1 MNEAFER
8 GGRMNQRARGVN
20 RIVKQIVL
28 GITLGAFVGA
38 DLAAFVPS
46 ASAQRVLPFQVPRM
60 PEVPGGSS
68 SGGNLP
74 LQPLPIPSV
83 RDAMPSLP
91 PEVQMPT
98 VRPAPAPPPVLP
110 PSVPRLMASGPCAP
124 VLTQVAM
131 PPTPGVPRVPPPGTP
146 GTPGTPPLP
155 GVPVTPG
162 PPPPPVTQVGARAP
176 FMLQPVTP
184 LTPQAPA
191 PPPPPSMQPPA
202 PPEPMRQV
210 WEEPPSRIE
219 NSFRAL
225 LAAVSGGLTTSGP
238 ILTRP
243 VPKFTPPPLIDPQPI
258 VRTDHEQV
266 QAAAAAAAAARDAAA
281 QANITVPEEPMRQYG
296 YTTFA
301 SAVST
306 FAPVDDVPVGPDYV
320 LGPGDDLTINI
331 WGPLDASVVRTV
343 DRNGAIVLPKVG
355 DLRVW
360 GLSFAQADRLIREQL
375 ARYYKGFQTSVTMG
389 RLRTI
394 RVHVVGEVCQ
404 PGAYTLSSL
413 ATVTNALFSAG
424 GPTRLGSLREIRL
437 LRNSHTVGTVDL
449 YDFLL
454 RGDRTRDFRLESGDT
469 IFVSTVGDVAA
480 AVGEVKRPGIYEL
493 RGETSIAELLDMAGG
508 LTPSS
513 HLRRVQVIRAQP
525 GAERVTVDVDLSRPA
540 SNGAPTVRP
549 GDLVIVHPSDPR
561 IYNLIRVAGAV
572 KYPGT
577 FELKRDM
584 RVSQALPADTLLPE
598 ANARTVEIARR
609 RDNLALEILTI
620 DLAKAWSGHADHD
633 LMLKPL
639 DEITVRTDLRD
650 ARTVVLTGQVVRPGR
665 YTVAEGERLS
675 SVLERA
681 GGLTDKA
688 FRQGA
693 FFQREALRRV
703 EQERLNEFVLLQ
715 EQRFLAAAATP
726 IVGADRDEAFFQQAA
741 LQARREML
749 RSLASRVA
757 VGRVV
762 VRLDAPAKL
771 RGSEHDIVMMDGDRL
786 DVPEP
791 PSSILVLG
799 AVRTSTSVMYRPDG
813 DLDYYLK
820 RVGGATPEADK
831 KQIHI
836 VKADGSAVAS
846 FTNVRDIEPG
856 DTIVVPPKEE
866 EKIRMLPTFRDVM
879 GVMGGVLLSIAALA
893 VLL

>member
-1 MNEAFER
+1 
-8 GGRMNQRARGVN
+8 MNQRGRHLN
-20 RIVKQIVL
+20 RMVKQLTVA
-28 GITLGAFVGA
+28 ITLGAFAGA
-38 DLAAFVPS
+38 ELAAFVPP
-46 ASAQRVLPFQVPRM
+46 ASAQRILPFPIPRM
-60 PEVPGGSS
+60 PDSGSS
-68 SGGNLP
+68 GSGGYNNAPLP
-74 LQPLPIPSV
+74 QLPIPSV
-83 RDAMPSLP
+83 RDSMPSLP
-91 PEVQMPT
+91 PEPPV
-98 VRPAPAPPPVLP
+98 VRPAPAPPPP
-110 PSVPRLMASGPCAP
+110 PNVPRLMGNGPCAP
-124 VLTQVAM
+124 VLTQVAA
-131 PPTPGVPRVPPPGTP
+131 PPVQRPTPVPSTPGAPPGVPPGSAVMQIGMRTTSSSTSSTTQAPMPQTGPSVPPSPYGQQP
-146 GTPGTPPLP
+146 PPLDA
-155 GVPVTPG
+155 T
-162 PPPPPVTQVGARAP
+162 
-176 FMLQPVTP
+176 
-184 LTPQAPA
+184 
-191 PPPPPSMQPPA
+191 
-202 PPEPMRQV
+202 RQV

-225 LAAVSGGLTTSGP
+225 LNAVSTGLTSSGP

-243 VPKFTPPPLIDPQPI
+243 VPTFTPPPSLDPQPI
-258 VRTDHEQV
+258 VRADQDQV
-266 QAAAAAAAAARDAAA
+266 QAAMLAARDAATQGPIA
-281 QANITVPEEPMRQYG
+281 VPEDPLRQYG

-301 SAVST
+301 SPVST

-320 LGPGDDLTINI
+320 LGPGDDLTVNI

-404 PGAYTLSSL
+404 PGVYTLSSL
-413 ATVTNALFSAG
+413 STVTNALFSAG

-480 AVGEVKRPGIYEL
+480 AVGEVKRAGIYEL
-493 RGETSIAELLDMAGG
+493 RGETPIAELLDMAGG

-513 HLRRVQVIRAQP
+513 YLRRVQVIRAQP
-525 GAERVTVDVDLSRPA
+525 GAERVTVDVDLTRP
-540 SNGAPTVRP
+540 SGNGAVMVRP
-549 GDLVIVHPSDPR
+549 GDLVIVHPTDPR
-561 IYNLIRVAGAV
+561 IYNLVRVAGAV

-584 RVSQALPADTLLPE
+584 RVSQLLPQDMVLPE
-598 ANARTVEIARR
+598 ANTRTVEIARR
-609 RDNLALEILTI
+609 QENLALEIVTV
-620 DLAKAWSGHADHD
+620 DLARAWKGQPDHD

-650 ARTVVLTGQVVRPGR
+650 VRTVILTGQVVRPGR
-665 YTVAEGERLS
+665 YTIAENERLS
-675 SVLERA
+675 TVLDRA
-681 GGLTDKA
+681 GGLTPKA

-703 EQERLNEFVLLQ
+703 EQERLNEFVKLQ

-726 IVGADRDEAFFQQAA
+726 IVGADRDEVFFQQSA

-762 VRLDAPAKL
+762 VRLDSPEKI
-771 RGSEHDIVMMDGDRL
+771 RGTEHDIVMMDGDRL

-791 PSSILVLG
+791 PSSVLVLG
-799 AVRTSTSVMYRPDG
+799 AVRNSTSVLYRPES

-831 KQIHI
+831 KEIHI
-836 VKADGSAVAS
+836 VKADGSAIAS

-866 EKIRMLPTFRDVM
+866 EKIRLLPTFRDVM
-879 GVMGGVLLSIAALA
+879 GIMGGVLLSLAALA
-893 VLL
+893 VLF

>member
-1 MNEAFER
+1 MTR
-8 GGRMNQRARGVN
+8 RARHLD
-20 RIVKQIVL
+20 RAVKQL
-28 GITLGAFVGA
+28 TLAITLGAFVGA
-38 DLAAFVPS
+38 DLMAFVPP
-46 ASAQRVLPFQVPRM
+46 ASAQRVLPFPIPRM
-60 PEVPGGSS
+60 PESPNS
-68 SGGNLP
+68 SGTLSDRMMP
-74 LQPLPIPSV
+74 PPLPIPSV
-83 RDAMPSLP
+83 RDSMPSLP
-91 PEVQMPT
+91 PETLMPPAA
-98 VRPAPAPPPVLP
+98 RPALPPAPPQG
-110 PSVPRLMASGPCAP
+110 VPRLMGTGPCAP
-124 VLTQVAM
+124 VLTQVAN
-131 PPTPGVPRVPPPGTP
+131 PGLSPRPLPTP
-146 GTPGTPPLP
+146 GTPIPPAP
-155 GVPVTPG
+155 PAPPTV
-162 PPPPPVTQVGARAP
+162 PPPPPAMQVGVRPATA
-176 FMLQPVTP
+176 
-184 LTPQAPA
+184 LTPPQVMSPAFGTAPGTPM
-191 PPPPPSMQPPA
+191 PPPPAPMQP
-202 PPEPMRQV
+202 EPFRQV

-225 LAAVSGGLTTSGP
+225 LAAVSGGLTSSGP

-243 VPKFTPPPLIDPQPI
+243 VPTFAAPPVSDPQPL
-258 VRTDHEQV
+258 VRADQEQAQPV
-266 QAAAAAAAAARDAAA
+266 GHTAAAREGAGGPPYA
-281 QANITVPEEPMRQYG
+281 VPEDPLRQYG

-343 DRNGAIVLPKVG
+343 DRSGAIVLPKVG
-355 DLRVW
+355 DVRVW

-404 PGAYTLSSL
+404 PGVYMLSSL
-413 ATVTNALFSAG
+413 STVTNALYSAG

-469 IFVSTVGDVAA
+469 IFVATVGEVAA

-493 RGETSIAELLDMAGG
+493 RGETPIAELLDMAGG

-513 HLRRVQVIRAQP
+513 YLRRVQVIRAQP
-525 GAERVTVDVDLSRPA
+525 GAERVTVDVDLSRP
-540 SNGAPTVRP
+540 SGNGALTVRP
-549 GDLVIVHPSDPR
+549 GDLVIVHPTDPR
-561 IYNLIRVAGAV
+561 IYNLVRVSGAV

-577 FELKRDM
+577 FELKRGM
-584 RVSQALPADTLLPE
+584 RVSQLLPRDAVLPE
-598 ANARTVEIARR
+598 ANTRTVEVARR
-609 RDNLALEILTI
+609 QDSLALEIVTL
-620 DLAKAWSGHADHD
+620 DLAKAWSGDAEHD
-633 LMLKPL
+633 LVLKSL
-639 DEITVRTDLRD
+639 DEVTVRTDLRD
-650 ARTVVLTGQVVRPGR
+650 VRTVVLTGQVVRPGK
-665 YTVAEGERLS
+665 YTIAEGERLS
-675 SVLERA
+675 TVLARA
-681 GGLTDKA
+681 GGLTPKA

-703 EQERLNEFVLLQ
+703 EQERLNEFVKLQ

-726 IVGADRDEAFFQQAA
+726 IVGADRDEVFFQQAA

-762 VRLDAPAKL
+762 VKLDAPEHL
-771 RGSEHDIVMMDGDRL
+771 RGTEHDIVMMDGDRL

-791 PSSILVLG
+791 PSSVLVLG
-799 AVRTSTSVMYRPDG
+799 AVRTSTSVLYRPEG
-813 DLDYYLK
+813 DLDYYLR

-831 KQIHI
+831 KEIHI
-836 VKADGSAVAS
+836 VKADGSAIAS
-846 FTNVRDIEPG
+846 FANVRDIEPG
-856 DTIVVPPKEE
+856 DTIVVPPKDE

-879 GVMGGVLLSIAALA
+879 GVLGGVLLSVAALA
-893 VLL
+893 VLF